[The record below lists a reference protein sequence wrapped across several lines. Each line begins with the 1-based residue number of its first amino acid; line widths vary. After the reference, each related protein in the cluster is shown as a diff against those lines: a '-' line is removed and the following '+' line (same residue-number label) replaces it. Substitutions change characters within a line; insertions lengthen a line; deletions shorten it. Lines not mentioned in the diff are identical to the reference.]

1 MNRQSNE
8 RLEHILDALVASDIG
23 PNSPQL
29 ADWIRRY
36 PDFEQ
41 ELIGF
46 AASWSLMKSLPPAT
60 EPAAVDEETLVLRGM
75 SIVQNLL
82 HEQGEMQQRTVEKG
96 SAMAGLIESGREQGL
111 LVNEIAAK
119 ASLGV
124 ALLRKLDRR
133 LIRFAT
139 IPSEAITALADVL
152 HQDTSAVAGYLQRS
166 PTLATGIRYRAEQ
179 APQLTEQ
186 EDFTTAVETDP
197 TISTQDRERWLAL
210 SRRGR
215 T

>member
-8 RLEHILDALVASDIG
+8 RLEDILDALVASDIG
-23 PNSPQL
+23 PNSPQF

-82 HEQGEMQQRTVEKG
+82 HEQGEMQQRRVEKG
-96 SAMAGLIESGREQGL
+96 SAMAGHVMAQGDETVYLI
-111 LVNEIAAK
+111 K
-119 ASLGV
+119 ADECDG
-124 ALLRKLDRR
+124 ACDW
-133 LIRFAT
+133 
-139 IPSEAITALADVL
+139 ALAVYG
-152 HQDTSAVAGYLQRS
+152 QSEPR
-166 PTLATGIRYRAEQ
+166 LATWLTDTDHPEQ
-179 APQLTEQ
+179 
-186 EDFTTAVETDP
+186 
-197 TISTQDRERWLAL
+197 
-210 SRRGR
+210 
-215 T
+215 